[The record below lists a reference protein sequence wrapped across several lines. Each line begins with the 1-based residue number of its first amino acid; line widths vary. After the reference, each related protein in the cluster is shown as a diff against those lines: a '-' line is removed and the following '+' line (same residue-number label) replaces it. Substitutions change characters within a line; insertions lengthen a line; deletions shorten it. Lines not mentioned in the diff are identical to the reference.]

1 MDRFRTFHLPLLLPA
16 LLMLAAL
23 LCLPAAANAGTLR
36 RPPPAVEL
44 DVIDR
49 HSGAI
54 LPQHRHAGHTWL
66 PGEPGHAYAL
76 RLRNTRPQRLLVV
89 LSVDG
94 INAIDGRTADVRQA
108 GYVLEPWQTLEVAGW
123 RKSLDAVAQF
133 VFVDPGASYA
143 ARTGRPDNLGVIGIA
158 VFAERAPYGGIARV
172 ATSGDAR
179 RERAAAPAPVSAQAG
194 MEAEDAARPE
204 AGGYSQ
210 RTLPSTRLG
219 TGHGSI
225 EHAPALQAR
234 FQREAGPLQV
244 TELRYESRRG
254 LLARGIRLDHGHPLA
269 DAPRAFP
276 GGFVPDPPDWRD

>member
-1 MDRFRTFHLPLLLPA
+1 MDRFRTFHFPLLLPA
-16 LLMLAAL
+16 LLVLAAL
-23 LCLPAAANAGTLR
+23 LWLPAAANAGTLR

-44 DVIDR
+44 DVVDR

-54 LPQHRHAGHTWL
+54 LPQYRHAGRTWL

-158 VFAERAPYGGIARV
+158 VFAERAPHGGIARV
-172 ATSGDAR
+172 ASPGAA
-179 RERAAAPAPVSAQAG
+179 REREAAPAPVSAQAG
-194 MEAEDAARPE
+194 MEAADAASPQ
-204 AGGYSQ
+204 AGAYL
-210 RTLPSTRLG
+210 RRAEPAARLG

-234 FQREAGPLQV
+234 FQRDTGPLQV
-244 TELRYESRRG
+244 TELRYETRRG
-254 LLARGIRLDHGHPLA
+254 LLARGIRLDRDRPLA

-276 GGFVPDPPDWRD
+276 GSFVPDPPDWRD

>member
-1 MDRFRTFHLPLLLPA
+1 MQPLRLSSRAVLLPT
-16 LLMLAAL
+16 LLVLASL
-23 LCLPAAANAGTLR
+23 LCLPAARAGTLR
-36 RPPPAVEL
+36 RPAPAVEL
-44 DVIDR
+44 DVVDR
-49 HSGAI
+49 HSGTV
-54 LPQHRHAGHTWL
+54 LPQYRHAGRTWL

-94 INAIDGRTADVRQA
+94 INAIDGRTADVHQA

-133 VFVDPGASYA
+133 MFVDPGASYA

-158 VFAERAPYGGIARV
+158 VFAERAPHGGIARV
-172 ATSGDAR
+172 ATSGDAP

-194 MEAEDAARPE
+194 MEAEDAVRPE

-244 TELRYESRRG
+244 TELRYESRLG